1 MAWERIGAGEWQL
14 LARCP
19 ECFAQGSLYLDE
31 SRARHFQNLLDEATR
46 EIEENARYLDRQ
58 SFKESMDSFV
68 QALQKDFIF
77 PMDF

>member
-14 LARCP
+14 LVRCP
-19 ECFAQGSLYLDE
+19 ECFAQGSLYLDDI
-31 SRARHFQNLLDEATR
+31 RARQFQNLLDEATR
-46 EIEENARYLDRQ
+46 EIEEYADYLDRQ

-68 QALQKDFIF
+68 QALRKDLIC